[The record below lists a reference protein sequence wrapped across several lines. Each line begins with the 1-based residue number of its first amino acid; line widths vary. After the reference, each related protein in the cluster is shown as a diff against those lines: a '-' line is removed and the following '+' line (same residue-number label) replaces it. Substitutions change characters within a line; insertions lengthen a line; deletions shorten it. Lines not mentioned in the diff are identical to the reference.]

1 MNGGIINF
9 IVNLIVSP
17 IPWLFFAGA
26 PLVNLLGQ
34 RSALI
39 RPILRSPDGHVQNF
53 AYKFA
58 NFRWVAGWGGLAA
71 ETRRPFSTLLYMIYI
86 DQQDEERFTNNEMNE
101 NIYDTISFFHYNTLS
116 NIAINYYLIIDI
128 LDDQVYQ

>member
-1 MNGGIINF
+1 
-9 IVNLIVSP
+9 
-17 IPWLFFAGA
+17 
-26 PLVNLLGQ
+26 
-34 RSALI
+34 
-39 RPILRSPDGHVQNF
+39 
-53 AYKFA
+53 
-58 NFRWVAGWGGLAA
+58 
-71 ETRRPFSTLLYMIYI
+71 MIYI